1 MKNTVKIGREQAIIL
16 LKEISVEV
24 YPCSVRDEFDIY
36 QYSSQCIS
44 HYLKNNNT
52 DIGCYITDNYEYGL
66 LELIHF
72 IGNNEL
78 DGDKLHIAQ
87 QLLSALAEYGY
98 ENDSYVEQNKK
109 EILFRL
115 YDNEDIFRNALL
127 SYMNPLMIRDYHYL
141 ELAREGMKEMAL
153 LQPFVEKIA
162 AQVLWADIESLPN
175 ILEFEYIFPNGKQ
188 GDIIKYIFDE
198 YGENTKVSGL
208 IWNGKIEKEYVFM
221 FDMLYPISESCGY
234 KIKATSDDPKFFDVF
249 KHHVPTM
256 IEDKLTELI
265 IDRKINTFND
275 KAFREIQAIVLKY
288 RKEQKQ
294 RRTEIF
300 SQLVLQEKTS
310 PKWKTEAQLF
320 ALVSSIYPDAIYQYR
335 ADWLRRQSLD
345 IYIPLHKIGVEYQGR
360 QHYEPIEHFGGEEHF
375 IHQQENDRRK
385 KMLCVEN
392 GVTLIEWPYTEPI
405 NEENLRKHLNEAVDK
420 KKVEEV

>member
-1 MKNTVKIGREQAIIL
+1 MKKKKTIRIDRERAIML
-16 LKEISVEV
+16 LKEISTEV
-24 YPCSVRDEFDIY
+24 YPCSVHDEYYIY
-36 QYSSQCIS
+36 EYSDKCIS
-44 HYLKNNNT
+44 HYLENNNT

-72 IGNNEL
+72 IRDNTL
-78 DGDKLHIAQ
+78 DSDKLHIAQ

-127 SYMNPLMIRDYHYL
+127 SYMNPLMMRHYHYL
-141 ELAREGMKEMAL
+141 ELAREGMKDMAQ
-153 LQPFVEKIA
+153 LQPLVEKIA
-162 AQVLWADIESLPN
+162 AQVLWVDTESLPN

-198 YGENTKVSGL
+198 YGENSKVSGL
-208 IWNGKIEKEYVFM
+208 IWNGKVEKEFVFM

-234 KIKATSDDPKFFDVF
+234 KIKTASDDPKFFDVF

-265 IDRKINTFND
+265 IDRKINIFND
-275 KAFREIQAIVLKY
+275 KAFRKIQAIVFDY
-288 RKEQKQ
+288 RKVQKQ
-294 RRTEIF
+294 RRTEIY

-335 ADWLRRQSLD
+335 TDWLRRQSLD
-345 IYIPLHKIGVEYQGR
+345 IFIPSHKIGIEYQGR

-375 IHQQENDRRK
+375 IHQQENDSKKRK
-385 KMLCVEN
+385 LCEDN
-392 GVTLIEWPYTEPI
+392 GVSLIEWPYTEDI
-405 NEENLRKHLNEAVDK
+405 TETNLIKHLSKAQSKNEE
-420 KKVEEV
+420 